1 MLQCNIRV
9 HITECKNYSTISE
22 QSGRNME
29 LDDAAVCNHSSHDRM
44 SPLAPSSTDN
54 SLTSTETE
62 MINHIV
68 QENKAFFRS
77 QQINDPDITE
87 AERSEIVQKVLRSGH
102 KKFLYRFGNYIR
114 ADHLSYFEDHRI
126 QNPNDEDDYEIGFFL
141 RDIRKKLHN
150 RQRDVK
156 NRRYAAMRKMIEN
169 DDDPY
174 FSEQD
179 MMGRQP
185 LLYEQLVGQYLTDT
199 EKKQRDNFDPDIE
212 FSGVLLDGI
221 AKRHLDELR
230 QKQLQ
235 EEEEET
241 AVRIDDAGEE
251 DEDSSASE
259 GKEIDYLDAH
269 EGGIIDDQYYPQTP
283 PSFKQHWGDFEDDSC
298 TIGTGTAVL
307 SGVPSCSRATIAP
320 HVEQNTIKHS
330 VSIPREIKQ
339 IYVTADEKEL
349 LREEFIGIM
358 QANFLSGKDKDFD
371 YSTVDDNADYDN
383 IDLQAQDEEDKYF
396 DADDDDEINRSPIP
410 DPDSPLNRP
419 SNETSED
426 ELDNYMNRL
435 NENK

>member
-1 MLQCNIRV
+1 
-9 HITECKNYSTISE
+9 
-22 QSGRNME
+22 ME
-29 LDDAAVCNHSSHDRM
+29 VDDGTVNHKSSDIIVPTP
-44 SPLAPSSTDN
+44 SPSTDN
-54 SLTSTETE
+54 SLSTAVTE
-62 MINHIV
+62 IINHIV

-87 AERSEIVQKVLRSGH
+87 AERTEIVHKVLRSGH
-102 KKFLYRFGNYIR
+102 KKFLYRFGSHIR
-114 ADHLSYFEDHRI
+114 ADHLSYFEEHRI
-126 QNPNDEDDYEIGFFL
+126 KHPTDEDDYEIGFFL
-141 RDIRKKLHN
+141 RDIRKRLLN

-156 NRRYAAMRKMIEN
+156 NRRYAAMRKMIE
-169 DDDPY
+169 DDDDSY

-230 QKQLQ
+230 QKQQQ
-235 EEEEET
+235 EEEEE
-241 AVRIDDAGEE
+241 AVVRIDDAGEE
-251 DEDSSASE
+251 DEDSSTSE
-259 GKEIDYLDAH
+259 GKEINYHDAH
-269 EGGIIDDQYYPQTP
+269 EDGIIDDQYYPQTP

-298 TIGTGTAVL
+298 TIGTGTAIL
-307 SGVPSCSRATIAP
+307 SSGPSCSRPTSGT
-320 HVEQNTIKHS
+320 HVEQNTIKQLGT
-330 VSIPREIKQ
+330 IPKEIKQ

-396 DADDDDEINRSPIP
+396 DADDDEINESRTPST
-410 DPDSPLNRP
+410 RP
-419 SNETSED
+419 SNETGED
-426 ELDNYMNRL
+426 ELDKYMNQL

>member
-1 MLQCNIRV
+1 
-9 HITECKNYSTISE
+9 
-22 QSGRNME
+22 ME
-29 LDDAAVCNHSSHDRM
+29 VDEATGNHSSSDTIG
-44 SPLAPSSTDN
+44 STPPPTTEN
-54 SLTSTETE
+54 SLTSTESE
-62 MINHIV
+62 MIDHIV

-87 AERSEIVQKVLRSGH
+87 AERTEIVHKVLRSGH
-102 KKFLYRFGNYIR
+102 KKFLYRFGNHIR
-114 ADHLSYFEDHRI
+114 ADHLTYFEEYRI
-126 QNPNDEDDYEIGFFL
+126 KHPTDEDDYEIGFFL
-141 RDIRKKLHN
+141 RDIRKRLHN
-150 RQRDVK
+150 RHRDVK
-156 NRRYAAMRKMIEN
+156 NRRYAAMRKMIED

-230 QKQLQ
+230 QKQLK
-235 EEEEET
+235 EEEEE
-241 AVRIDDAGEE
+241 AEVQIDDASEE

-259 GKEIDYLDAH
+259 GKEIDYHDAH
-269 EGGIIDDQYYPQTP
+269 GDGIIDDQYYPQTP
-283 PSFKQHWGDFEDDSC
+283 PSFKQHWGDFEDDTC

-307 SGVPSCSRATIAP
+307 SSGPSCSRPTIDP
-320 HVEQNTIKHS
+320 HHFEQSTIKQLGT
-330 VSIPREIKQ
+330 VPKEIKQ

-383 IDLQAQDEEDKYF
+383 IDLQAQDDEDKYF
-396 DADDDDEINRSPIP
+396 DADDDDDDEINRCPIP
-410 DPDSPLNRP
+410 APDSPLDRP

-426 ELDNYMNRL
+426 ELDKYMNRL